1 MQIAYKVINGTQM
14 YKDYYGF
21 GETPIDET
29 LFDRLKYLHVNEM
42 TKETH
47 IIAIVEDKV
56 IGDVGLQINPYDTSI
71 LWFKHVVLDQEY
83 RNQGI
88 SKELINKA
96 VEYAIEKNMKLEI
109 SSYSEEGRF
118 YLSDIFLNLFH
129 QYPEIII
136 PNSDMKEALYNQGLR
151 F

>member
-1 MQIAYKVINGTQM
+1 MTIHYKTLSGEQM

-21 GETPIDET
+21 GENPIDAT
-29 LFDRLKYLHVNEM
+29 LFYRLQYLHVNEM

-47 IIAIVEDKV
+47 IIALNSNKV
-56 IGDVGLQINPYDTSI
+56 IGDVGLQINPYDTSV

-96 VEYAIEKNMKLEI
+96 VEYAIDKNMKLEI
-109 SSYSEEGRF
+109 SSYSEDGRR
-118 YLSDIFLNLFH
+118 YLSNIFLNLFH
-129 QYPEIII
+129 QYPGIII
-136 PNSDMKEALYNQGLR
+136 PNSDMKEDLDNQGLR